1 MTTQEKL
8 DAILQFVSKEK
19 DVECEQKNVEESHST
34 KKKEVF
40 GTHDTLYR
48 IGFMILLDLLLFVA
62 TVIIYSFDSAV
73 FGISL
78 GFFMAAMII
87 TFILIIDWKVI
98 PGDTIR
104 KISDSSV
111 ALALLLFIIACSI
124 WVGILI
130 GDSYH
135 PQAITGEAKSSRA
148 EEVYDS
154 DNIKETEP
162 SDLDNR

>member
-8 DAILQFVSKEK
+8 DAILHAVSKEK
-19 DVECEQKNVEESHST
+19 DVECKQKNVEESYPT
-34 KKKEVF
+34 KNKEVSLV
-40 GTHDTLYR
+40 HDTLYR
-48 IGFMILLDLLLFVA
+48 IGFMILLDLLLFIA
-62 TVIIYSFDSAV
+62 TAIIYSFDSAV

-124 WVGILI
+124 WVGILV

-135 PQAITGEAKSSRA
+135 PQAITGEAKSGRA
-148 EEVYDS
+148 EEIYEEDELR
-154 DNIKETEP
+154 DTIP
-162 SDLDNR
+162 LDLDNR